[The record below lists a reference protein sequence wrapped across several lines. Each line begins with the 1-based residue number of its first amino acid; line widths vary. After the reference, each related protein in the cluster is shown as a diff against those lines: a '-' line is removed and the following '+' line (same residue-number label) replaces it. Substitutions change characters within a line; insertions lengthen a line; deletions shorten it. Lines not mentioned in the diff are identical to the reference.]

1 MQSCKTF
8 TRYFLFLGLLPS
20 LSLSE
25 CAIVSTIC
33 QAMPRL
39 SFYYRVVVLS
49 FTELGPPTF
58 ELETLG
64 RYDRSKT
71 VVL

>member
-1 MQSCKTF
+1 MQSSKTF
-8 TRYFLFLGLLPS
+8 TRYFLFLGLLP
-20 LSLSE
+20 SLSE

-39 SFYYRVVVLS
+39 SFYYRVVLS